1 MNLIHQWKLTMN
13 IKKLWTIIW
22 KHRHFQ
28 LQKEWKI
35 FGKKTLFDF
44 VKQKWIFLIDLYT
57 LREEILAGRNFGG
70 FAHPPNP
77 MQFGGINFGGWWKF
91 LYLAGINFG
100 GSGKFLYLA
109 GINFGGFP
117 KTKIFQ
123 IFLSSP
129 KRNYKER

>member
-1 MNLIHQWKLTMN
+1 
-13 IKKLWTIIW
+13 
-22 KHRHFQ
+22 
-28 LQKEWKI
+28 
-35 FGKKTLFDF
+35 
-44 VKQKWIFLIDLYT
+44 
-57 LREEILAGRNFGG
+57 
-70 FAHPPNP
+70 

-123 IFLSSP
+123 NRDTIFKWEKGKFIIHVYQLERYNTIIIVSVIYKSSSSSII
-129 KRNYKER
+129 